1 MIRRLRREEG
11 GSALVETA
19 IVLSL
24 LMVLA
29 VGAFEWGMAFRDWLS
44 VSSATREGARVAAS
58 AGRIAPADCAILEAT
73 AGSLLSIDGSRIRFV
88 DIYVAD
94 STGAPPARCQTYQP
108 FDAATDDP
116 SNLRCNNWFAVNDT
130 CLPPLGPGQHR
141 SRARLGRSP
150 PGIHPYLENRAV
162 LVVGRG
168 HLERSHHHSD
178 GARSDYLAGSHRPA

>member
-24 LMVLA
+24 LMVLSI
-29 VGAFEWGMAFRDWLS
+29 GAFEWGMAFRDWLS

-58 AGRIAPADCAILEAT
+58 AGTIGSADCAILEAT

-88 DIYVAD
+88 DIYLAD
-94 STGAPPARCQTYQP
+94 TTGAPTSQRQTYKP

-130 CLPPLGPGQHR
+130 AYPP
-141 SRARLGRSP
+141 SARDNIGAERDWV
-150 PGIHPYLENRAV
+150 GVRLEFTHTWKTGLFWWSGGV
-162 LVVGRG
+162 TW
-168 HLERSHHHSD
+168 SD
-178 GARSDYLAGSHRPA
+178 RTIILMEPDPTI